1 MYTAKIENSRGNV
14 LRLSGNEPKW
24 QIMSITGLNPPRARL
39 NVAEIVGRD
48 GGVFNLAKLETRN
61 IVIMLKINGDAEKN
75 RLELERY
82 FVTKEDCRF
91 YYTHGS
97 LDVYIDGKVEACE
110 YSMFNLR
117 QVMQISIICAYPYF
131 SDMDLIIQ
139 DASGV
144 LPQFTFPFTIEEN
157 EPVVISEL
165 DDSGGIKVNNTSDT
179 SIGCEIVVTF
189 SDSAS
194 AFSLTNIGTGQSMVI
209 NYAFLADDVIRINT
223 KPAQKSIR
231 LLRSGAYINLLAY
244 MAYGSTFFQLESG
257 MNYFSYSVDN
267 VADSP
272 KADVKFMYRYEYR
285 GL

>member
-1 MYTAKIENSRGNV
+1 MYTAKIENSRGDV

-61 IVIMLKINGDAEKN
+61 IVIMLKINGDAEAN

-91 YYTHGS
+91 YYAHGS
-97 LDVYIDGKVEACE
+97 LDVFIDGKVEACE
-110 YSMFNLR
+110 YSMFSAR

-131 SDMDLIIQ
+131 SAMDLIIQ
-139 DASGV
+139 DASGI
-144 LPQFTFPFTIEEN
+144 LPLFTFPFTIDEDD
-157 EPVVISEL
+157 PVVISEL
-165 DDSGGIKVNNTSDT
+165 DSGGIKVNNTSDT
-179 SIGCEIVVTF
+179 AIGCEIVVTF

-194 AFSLTNIGTGQSMVI
+194 EFALMNVGTGQTMVI
-209 NYAFLADDVIRINT
+209 NYAFLADDVVRINT

-231 LLRSGAYINLLAY
+231 LLRSGAYINLLGS

-257 MNYFSYSVDN
+257 MNFFSYTVDN
-267 VADSP
+267 VTDSP

>member
-1 MYTAKIENSRGNV
+1 MYTAKIENSRGDV
-14 LRLSGNEPKW
+14 LLLSGNEPKW
-24 QIMSITGLNPPRARL
+24 QIVSITGLNPPRARL

-61 IVIMLKINGDAEKN
+61 IVIMLKINGDAEAN
-75 RLELERY
+75 RLELEKY

-91 YYTHGS
+91 YYTHGH

-110 YSMFNLR
+110 SSMFNAR

-131 SDMDLIIQ
+131 SAMDLIIQ
-139 DASGV
+139 DASGIR
-144 LPQFTFPFTIEEN
+144 PMFTFPFTIDEDA
-157 EPVVISEL
+157 PVVISEL

-179 SIGCEIVVTF
+179 AIGCEIVVTF

-194 AFSLTNIGTGQSMVI
+194 EFALMNVGTGQTMVI

-223 KPAQKSIR
+223 KPSQKSIR
-231 LLRSGAYINLLAY
+231 LLSSGAYINLLGS
-244 MAYGSTFFQLESG
+244 MAYGSTFFQLQSG
-257 MNYFSYSVDN
+257 MNFFSYTVDSVT
-267 VADSP
+267 DSP